1 MSASLFL
8 NQPMAWVYRLSGQ
21 TEATVRTD
29 NGLGKK
35 EVKDYPVCQCDMAFA
50 RYLKGERLPTDSSD
64 EA

>member
-1 MSASLFL
+1 
-8 NQPMAWVYRLSGQ
+8 MAWVYRLSGQ